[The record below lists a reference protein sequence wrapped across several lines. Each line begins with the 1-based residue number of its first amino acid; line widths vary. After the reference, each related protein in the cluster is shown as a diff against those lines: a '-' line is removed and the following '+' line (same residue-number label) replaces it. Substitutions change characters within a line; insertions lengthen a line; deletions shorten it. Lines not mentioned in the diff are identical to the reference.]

1 MSKAPGHQK
10 WPDHKVQEQHMGQ
23 RFQVEINGE
32 LIADSDDV
40 IRVEEDQHPPRY
52 YFPRSDVRMELLE
65 RSATTTECP
74 FKGTARHYDL
84 RTEGKD
90 LPNAAWS
97 YENPYQEHESLKDR
111 VAFYDDEMSEIVVQ
125 SGI

>member
-74 FKGTARHYDL
+74 FKGSAHYYHLKLGDE
-84 RTEGKD
+84 TFED
-90 LPNAAWS
+90 AVWT
-97 YENPYQEHESLKDR
+97 YEDPYEEHYGLKDR
-111 VAFYDDEMSEIVVQ
+111 FAFYNDHFREIHIE
-125 SGI
+125 GA

>member
-32 LIADSDDV
+32 VIADSDDV

-74 FKGTARHYDL
+74 FKGSAHYYHLKLGDE
-84 RTEGKD
+84 TFED
-90 LPNAAWS
+90 AVWT
-97 YENPYQEHESLKDR
+97 YEDPYEEHYGLKDR
-111 VAFYDDEMSEIVVQ
+111 VAFYNNHFREIHIE
-125 SGI
+125 GA